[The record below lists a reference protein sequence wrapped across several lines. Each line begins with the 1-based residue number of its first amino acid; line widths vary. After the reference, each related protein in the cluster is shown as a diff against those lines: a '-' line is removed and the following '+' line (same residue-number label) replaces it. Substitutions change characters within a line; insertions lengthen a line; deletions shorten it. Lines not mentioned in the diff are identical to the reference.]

1 MIDASSFVFFVTLH
15 CTVPDQSAMCYEALI
30 IVWNESCLKK
40 KPVGKLDMDW
50 QNCITL
56 APERKKCLGYIK
68 SIYDD
73 LRLKFFEDTN
83 NTIVLMI
90 IFFRF

>member
-1 MIDASSFVFFVTLH
+1 
-15 CTVPDQSAMCYEALI
+15 
-30 IVWNESCLKK
+30 
-40 KPVGKLDMDW
+40 MDW

-90 IFFRF
+90 IFFVFNNVDHLSVDLLLPISIRAWITDRIQSDAMNM